1 VKGVSLAALAVAGL
15 GLAGCGGAS
24 KQTATSASSV
34 PRTAS
39 GTASAPA
46 PTPGQPKAAATTPQ
60 PAHMT
65 TTGASNVRL
74 PATFTITAGGRLVPR
89 VISAP
94 AGVTVELTVIS
105 GDHKA
110 HRVALYST
118 SLAVPAGGK
127 ATALLVSLHNGRYP
141 IEVDYGYRGVLV
153 IGAQPGP

>member
-1 VKGVSLAALAVAGL
+1 VRGASLAALAVAVV
-15 GLAGCGGAS
+15 GLAGCGGS
-24 KQTATSASSV
+24 TQKTMTTAGA
-34 PRTAS
+34 RATAP
-39 GTASAPA
+39 TPA
-46 PTPGQPKAAATTPQ
+46 PTPAQPKTPTATTPL
-60 PAHMT
+60 ADTT

-110 HRVALYST
+110 HRVALYSA
-118 SLAVPAGGK
+118 SLSVPAGGK
-127 ATALLVSLHNGRYP
+127 ATALLASLRNGRYP
-141 IEVDYGYRGVLV
+141 IEVDYSYRGALV